1 MTRWRCHL
9 SIWACSSSRCASNSW
24 FLGVRSATTL
34 STPDQKVSGSIS
46 VPGSAS
52 LLTKSYNVWAT
63 RRFPTVTRSVMSF
76 LPRPHGAAWRTA
88 VDPVYP
94 RVAGLIPRGGAG
106 SHQQFAAPIG
116 DRGPQRN
123 RPRRAVLL
131 RADVVGPPR
140 RGLDRYRIESVV
152 AEIIGAGP
160 HIEFT
165 GVGGQRQA
173 VEQ

>member
-34 STPDQKVSGSIS
+34 STPDQNVSGSIS

-63 RRFPTVTRSVMSF
+63 RRFPTVTRSVIF
-76 LPRPHGAAWRTA
+76 ILPRPHDAAWRVD

-94 RVAGLIPRGGAG
+94 RVAGLIPGGGHRG
-106 SHQQFAAPIG
+106 HQHF
-116 DRGPQRN
+116 
-123 RPRRAVLL
+123 
-131 RADVVGPPR
+131 VG
-140 RGLDRYRIESVV
+140 
-152 AEIIGAGP
+152 
-160 HIEFT
+160 
-165 GVGGQRQA
+165 
-173 VEQ
+173 